1 MDDDIEDEQRLKL
14 EDEAVNSF
22 TSARSIDELEYEISE
37 LRELVSLA
45 RQVEQSQTETK
56 LEELRK
62 VLEESKIFQNENEK
76 LLIFTE
82 HRDTLEY
89 LFEKLQSWGLRVT
102 QIHGLMRMDE
112 RIRAQE
118 ESGSAGMP

>member
-76 LLIFTE
+76 LL
-82 HRDTLEY
+82 
-89 LFEKLQSWGLRVT
+89 
-102 QIHGLMRMDE
+102 
-112 RIRAQE
+112 E
-118 ESGSAGMP
+118 EGKG